1 MSANYLMSLFKKK
14 KLVNQV
20 RLDLLLRELF
30 TNCTINNNNKM
41 DKNNPSPSKNFAK
54 FVDQFE
60 NFNKFKN

>member
-1 MSANYLMSLFKKK
+1 M
-14 KLVNQV
+14 
-20 RLDLLLRELF
+20 
-30 TNCTINNNNKM
+30 NCTINNNNKM